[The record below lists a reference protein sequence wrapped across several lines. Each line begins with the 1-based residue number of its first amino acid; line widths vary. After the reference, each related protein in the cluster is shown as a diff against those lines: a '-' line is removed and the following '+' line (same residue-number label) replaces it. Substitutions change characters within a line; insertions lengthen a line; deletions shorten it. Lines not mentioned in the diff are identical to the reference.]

1 MGYSYYEKGPTADLT
16 VDSWGDTLEEAFRQA
31 AFATFDAMTPL
42 SNVKK
47 SVTREFKVEGDDVG
61 ALLFNFLDELLYI
74 FEVDF
79 LVFSDYKLEISED
92 HRSLKAICWGELF
105 RLGHHEQRIAIKAV
119 TFHLMNIEKKNDHWE
134 LRVVLDT

>member
-1 MGYSYYEKGPTADLT
+1 MGYRYNEKGPTADLT
-16 VDSWGDTLEEAFRQA
+16 VDTWGDTLEEAFKQA

-42 SNVKK
+42 SNIQRTESK
-47 SVTREFKVEGDDVG
+47 EFEVEGDDVS

-79 LVFSDYKLEISED
+79 LVFSDYQLEISED
-92 HRSLKAICWGELF
+92 HKSFKAVCYGEKF
-105 RLGHHEQRIAIKAV
+105 RAGHHEQRIAIKAV
-119 TFHLMNIEKKNDHWE
+119 TFHMMNIEEKNGRWE